1 MTESAHLTV
10 ATLFPL
16 ATVAAADEANAS
28 ALVRRGA
35 ARGITVDTVTVDRP
49 QAFVEADVYLV
60 GGTGRGGVQ
69 ALVAALS
76 ETDLATRVRD
86 GGAVLFAVDAGLDAV
101 SRSWVDPSGATRG
114 GLGLAPVSSH
124 ADHDSTGTVATRPD
138 PDLGLPALVGWEA
151 NDLRTELHDGA
162 RPLLTLDA
170 GRGNRSSDRGEGV
183 LAGRVL
189 GTRLHGPL
197 LALNPE
203 LADLV
208 LALAARRDE
217 PWPDL
222 SSPAVER
229 ARHERLT
236 EVLAEA
242 APSGWRS
249 HLPAR
254 IAGLLP
260 SAH

>member
-1 MTESAHLTV
+1 MSESRQHLTV

-16 ATVAAADEANAS
+16 ATVAAADEANAT

-35 ARGITVDTVTVDRP
+35 ARGLSVEAVTVDRP
-49 QAFVEADVYLV
+49 QAFADADVYLV

-76 ETDLATRVRD
+76 ETDLVSRIRD

-101 SRSWVDPSGATRG
+101 GRSWVDPTGAARG
-114 GLGLAPVSSH
+114 GLGLAPVSAH
-124 ADHDSTGTVATRPD
+124 ADHDATGTVVTRPD
-138 PDLGLPALVGWEA
+138 VDLGLPALVGWEA
-151 NDLRTELHDGA
+151 NDVRTELHDGA
-162 RPLLTLDA
+162 RALFTLDA
-170 GRGNRSSDRGEGV
+170 GRGNRSGDGGEGV

-208 LALAARRDE
+208 LALATGRDE
-217 PWPDL
+217 PWPVL
-222 SSPAVER
+222 AAPAVER
-229 ARHERLT
+229 ARRERIA
-236 EVLAEA
+236 EVRAEA
-242 APSGWRS
+242 APTGWRS
-249 HLPAR
+249 RLPAR
-254 IAGLLP
+254 LTGRAR
-260 SAH
+260 